1 MVLIPVRGRK
11 PPESLGGEAC
21 PWNADM
27 ACGFRNGIGGL
38 VGVGLNGLLGGSGV
52 LLPDI

>member
-1 MVLIPVRGRK
+1 MVLVPVRGRK
-11 PPESLGGEAC
+11 PPESLAGEAC

-38 VGVGLNGLLGGSGV
+38 LGVGLNGLLDGSGV